1 MNNKIE
7 QQGQVMAS
15 AAVNQMHV
23 WEQKYYDITELY
35 ALNEDLLATV
45 ETAVDPAAQ
54 LDLIAPLIE
63 TIGESA
69 DMLTEQYISLCE
81 GSQANRT
88 TAKTKIEGS
97 LRKVY
102 MAIHDFQSRAARDA
116 KNAAH
121 FIVIKIKRQLEQVIA
136 NFVEFMALS
145 LGLIMQK
152 HDVDELN
159 QRHASIAAML
169 HQVGQG
175 S

>member
-1 MNNKIE
+1 M
-7 QQGQVMAS
+7 
-15 AAVNQMHV
+15 AAVQQMHA

-45 ETAVDPAAQ
+45 EQAADPEAQ
-54 LDLIAPLIE
+54 LALIAPLVE

-69 DMLTEQYISLCE
+69 DMLTEEYIGLCE
-81 GSQANRT
+81 GSAANRGV
-88 TAKTKIEGS
+88 AKTKIESG

-116 KNAAH
+116 KNAAQ

-145 LGLIMQK
+145 LGRIMQK
-152 HDVDELN
+152 HDVEELN
-159 QRHASIAAML
+159 ERHASIALML
-169 HQVGQG
+169 HQLGQ
-175 S
+175 ST